1 MSGDLECQFNPQSM
15 YLREQ
20 QLTFFCG
27 SAPECKVMGSRAA
40 LEKAKFNAEK
50 YFSVIGLSEDFQSSL
65 FVMEHYLPR
74 YFMGASQLYQKLT
87 KQKKNKT
94 KYKEE
99 LSAKA
104 KAILRVNLTLEYEFY
119 EFVKQKRSIMSPA

>member
-1 MSGDLECQFNPQSM
+1 MGECQFNPQSM

-50 YFSVIGLSEDFQSSL
+50 YYSVIGLSEDFQVSL

-74 YFMGASQLYQKLT
+74 YFLGALRLYQKTT
-87 KQKKNKT
+87 KQKLNKNKH
-94 KYKEE
+94 KEE
-99 LSAKA
+99 LTAEA
-104 KAILRVNLTLEYEFY
+104 KAI
-119 EFVKQKRSIMSPA
+119 

>member
-1 MSGDLECQFNPQSM
+1 MGECQFNPQSM

-50 YFSVIGLSEDFQSSL
+50 YFSVIGLSEDFQLSL

-74 YFMGASQLYQKLT
+74 YFLGASQLYQKRT
-87 KQKKNKT
+87 KKQKLNKT
-94 KYKEE
+94 KIKEE
-99 LSAKA
+99 LTAEA
-104 KAILRVNLTLEYEFY
+104 KAILRVNMTLEYEFY
-119 EFVKQKRSIMSPA
+119 EFVKERLMKQKRSI